1 HQADALGS
9 QFIIPFE
16 IGVYIQSGA
25 FDEALAGLERAKRDR
40 PDDSM
45 LLFQTGLVHAA
56 QGKRPQALDVI
67 RELEARSGETL
78 SQAHWIAKI
87 YAALNEKELAFSWL
101 DRGFAVRSI
110 GDFYRDEPV
119 WDPIRADPRFAD
131 FERRIGNAP

>member
-1 HQADALGS
+1 
-9 QFIIPFE
+9 
-16 IGVYIQSGA
+16 
-25 FDEALAGLERAKRDR
+25 
-40 PDDSM
+40 M
-45 LLFQTGLVHAA
+45 LLFQTGLMHAA

-87 YAALNEKELAFSWL
+87 YAALHDKELAFSWL

-110 GDFYRDEPV
+110 GDFYRSEPV

-131 FERRIGNAP
+131 FEHRIGNAL